1 MLTYISFT
9 TYIKEIK
16 FYVYEIPTKHTI
28 NWQLQ
33 RVNEDLKY
41 QLSTLIIVKS
51 SPSTHTYQRGLL
63 ILKFEFRN
71 EQLHFNWKCVV
82 STMFVFFMQE
92 NTLPA
97 VVEKNINIGFISH
110 TNWNCATKMLQP
122 IT

>member
-41 QLSTLIIVKS
+41 QLFTLIIVKS
-51 SPSTHTYQRGLL
+51 SPSTHTYIKEDSLFWNLNSEMNNYIL
-63 ILKFEFRN
+63 I
-71 EQLHFNWKCVV
+71 
-82 STMFVFFMQE
+82 E
-92 NTLPA
+92 N
-97 VVEKNINIGFISH
+97 V
-110 TNWNCATKMLQP
+110 
-122 IT
+122 